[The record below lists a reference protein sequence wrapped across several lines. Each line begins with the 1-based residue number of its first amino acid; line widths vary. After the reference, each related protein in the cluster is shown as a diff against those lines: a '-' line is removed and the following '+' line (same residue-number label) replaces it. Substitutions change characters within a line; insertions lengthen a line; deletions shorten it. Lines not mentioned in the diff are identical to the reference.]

1 MFKKITGNSFLTNIL
16 TLMSGTVIAQALPI
30 LLSPWL
36 SRVYALE
43 DFASLALILPL
54 ISVGALL
61 ATFRL
66 DVAIVI
72 PNTEEEA
79 AEVIKTAFII
89 NFLATFIVA
98 ILVFVFTSLEIT
110 TSLFPSMNSQLLWL
124 VPPGVFFVASYQIL
138 NYWSTRCKTYRNN
151 AVSKIVQS
159 ITNLVI
165 SIALGYILLGAQGL
179 IIGFV
184 SGYFL
189 GSFVLAYRLRE
200 KIRTLKKID
209 YQTQTWRKTIKKYKN
224 FVAVNTPH
232 AMLDIFVDQGL
243 IYLMRYYF
251 TEIIVGGFAFAYRY
265 TRAPLSIITSSI
277 YQVFYQQASK
287 SAANNQDVR
296 PLMRKIQKNLF
307 LMGII
312 PFFVIVLFAPD
323 LFSFVFSEEYRKAG
337 EIARYLMPWIFMNF
351 LISPISSVT
360 LIFNKQKEAFFITVI
375 DLLFRIL
382 AIVLGAVFFDYRF
395 SFIFISVFCTIILIF
410 ATIWYYRIAKPK
422 L

>member
-1 MFKKITGNSFLTNIL
+1 
-16 TLMSGTVIAQALPI
+16 MSGTVIAQALPI

-36 SRVYALE
+36 SRIYSLQ

-72 PNTEEEA
+72 PKTEEEA
-79 AEVIKTAFII
+79 AEVIKTAFLVSIGV
-89 NFLATFIVA
+89 TFIVA
-98 ILVFVFTSLEIT
+98 ILVFVFTFFEIG
-110 TSLFPSMNSQLLWL
+110 TSLFPSMNNLLLWL

-138 NYWSTRCKTYRNN
+138 NFWSTRCKTFRNN

-159 ITNLVI
+159 IANLVI
-165 SIALGYILLGAQGL
+165 SIGLGYILLGAQGL
-179 IIGFV
+179 VIGFV
-184 SGYFL
+184 AGYFL
-189 GSFVLAYRLRE
+189 GTLVLAYRLRE
-200 KIRTLKKID
+200 KIFVLKTMD
-209 YQTQTWRKTIKKYKN
+209 YQAGTVRKILKKYKN
-224 FVAVNTPH
+224 FVVVNTPH

-251 TEIIVGGFAFAYRY
+251 TEVIVGGYAFAYRY
-265 TRAPLSIITSSI
+265 TRAPISIITSSI
-277 YQVFYQQASK
+277 YQVFYEQASK
-287 SAANNQDVR
+287 SVANNQDIR

-307 LMGII
+307 LMGIV
-312 PFFVIVLFAPD
+312 PFFIVILFAPD

-337 EIARYLMPWIFMNF
+337 EIARYLMPWIFMNY
-351 LISPISSVT
+351 LVSPISSIT
-360 LIFNKQKEAFFITVI
+360 LIFNKQKEAFLITVI

-422 L
+422 I